1 MEIIEAFADETV
13 FRNEEN
19 GYTVLVVKAGKSRV
33 SAVGI
38 MPPIAVGEKLRIT
51 GDWTEHPVYG
61 RQIKVQSIEIEKPT
75 TLSGIEKYLS
85 SGMIRGIGPA
95 TAKLL
100 IRAFGEET
108 LDVLYSQPEKLL
120 DVPGIGQKRAQMIQE
135 SYAEQAQQ
143 REAMVF
149 LQSYGVTPALAVKI
163 YKRYGENVRQVIT
176 RNPYR
181 LVEDVEGIGFKTAD
195 RIAAS
200 LGIEQSSE
208 YRLSA
213 GVKYTLSE
221 ATAGAGHC
229 YLPRP
234 ELALA
239 ARRLLGSDA
248 DTIDRTIDSL
258 ILSHDI
264 SAQILPCDSGEEVVA
279 LYLPSTYRAESEV
292 ARRLREMIDAMP
304 DSMASDLTAQ
314 IDELERIEGLAF
326 HTQQR
331 QAIETAVTHGMT
343 VITGGPGTGKTTII
357 KCIIKLLSVHGD
369 VALAAPTGRAAK
381 RMSEA
386 CGMEAKTLHRLLE
399 YGGEEGDFARS
410 EDNPLEIDTLIIDE
424 MSMVDI
430 FLMRSLLR
438 ALVPGTRLIMVGD
451 ADQLPSVGAGN
462 VLRDILDS
470 GVIPSVRLTEIFRQD
485 EKSMIVYNAHR
496 INRGESPRLNAKG
509 SDFFFERAVSPSD
522 AAKRIV
528 TLCSA
533 RLPGFLNLDPVRQ
546 MQVLS
551 PTKKGECGV
560 WMLNQLLQAEFN
572 PPASGK
578 HERVR
583 GDTTFREGD
592 KVMQTRNNYQLKWK
606 KDGAIGIE
614 DGQGVFNGDIGFVTF
629 IDPQEHVMEVQFDD
643 ERTATYEGGDVDD
656 LELAYCISVHKSQGS
671 EFPVVIMPAVGG
683 PPMLLT
689 RNLFY
694 TAVTRARRM
703 VMIVGRENAIEQM
716 IANVNTRRRYS
727 ALCWRLKQIMD
738 L

>member
-248 DTIDRTIDSL
+248 DSIDRTIDSL

-279 LYLPSTYRAESEV
+279 L
-292 ARRLREMIDAMP
+292 
-304 DSMASDLTAQ
+304 
-314 IDELERIEGLAF
+314 
-326 HTQQR
+326 
-331 QAIETAVTHGMT
+331 
-343 VITGGPGTGKTTII
+343 
-357 KCIIKLLSVHGD
+357 
-369 VALAAPTGRAAK
+369 
-381 RMSEA
+381 
-386 CGMEAKTLHRLLE
+386 
-399 YGGEEGDFARS
+399 
-410 EDNPLEIDTLIIDE
+410 
-424 MSMVDI
+424 
-430 FLMRSLLR
+430 
-438 ALVPGTRLIMVGD
+438 
-451 ADQLPSVGAGN
+451 
-462 VLRDILDS
+462 
-470 GVIPSVRLTEIFRQD
+470 
-485 EKSMIVYNAHR
+485 
-496 INRGESPRLNAKG
+496 
-509 SDFFFERAVSPSD
+509 
-522 AAKRIV
+522 
-528 TLCSA
+528 
-533 RLPGFLNLDPVRQ
+533 
-546 MQVLS
+546 
-551 PTKKGECGV
+551 
-560 WMLNQLLQAEFN
+560 
-572 PPASGK
+572 
-578 HERVR
+578 
-583 GDTTFREGD
+583 
-592 KVMQTRNNYQLKWK
+592 
-606 KDGAIGIE
+606 
-614 DGQGVFNGDIGFVTF
+614 
-629 IDPQEHVMEVQFDD
+629 
-643 ERTATYEGGDVDD
+643 
-656 LELAYCISVHKSQGS
+656 
-671 EFPVVIMPAVGG
+671 
-683 PPMLLT
+683 
-689 RNLFY
+689 
-694 TAVTRARRM
+694 
-703 VMIVGRENAIEQM
+703 
-716 IANVNTRRRYS
+716 
-727 ALCWRLKQIMD
+727 
-738 L
+738 